1 MLYENSKIE
10 EIQVEFDH
18 EVQSEDDISLNID
31 GSNLNIAAPEPSIDI
46 NEDNSTTGKKAKF
59 SGLSC
64 LEGEKPD
71 PYLLKLQGP
80 KVDIGAESSEKNKLE
95 LEKPKGGFD
104 FQVPEVKIPSAD
116 FQVTVH
122 H

>member
-1 MLYENSKIE
+1 MKLSK
-10 EIQVEFDH
+10 
-18 EVQSEDDISLNID
+18 DDLSLNID

-80 KVDIGAESSEKNKLE
+80 KVDIGAESSEKSKLE

-104 FQVPEVKIPSAD
+104 FQVPGVKIPSAD